1 MWRRKYSMIQDKY
14 HQNKLAKDK
23 FIGLPSRDDLK
34 NPTKVQMMLE
44 EVNFLKAKMERT
56 NKKND

>member
-1 MWRRKYSMIQDKY
+1 MIQDKY